1 MAQLLLIAAPIAL
14 LLLWRLMR
22 HFVSRN
28 SLDNIPGLRPPSFV
42 LGNIPDFF
50 SRNNQ
55 VYLANYLSTY
65 GPVATLYAFSGYEKW
80 LHIYDPKALHS
91 IYVKDQENYY
101 RGHTTNI
108 MNRMLLGPGLLS
120 TTGGEHRK
128 QRKLLNPVFSAAHMR
143 GLTPIFYAVAGK
155 LRTALERSVKDGPK
169 DLDILAWMGRTA
181 LELVGQGMMGYSFEP
196 LVEEVHNDFA
206 EALKAFMPLL
216 VAIQWSRLF
225 VTMADSIRP
234 ACLRRVLLDLVPIQS
249 IQHMKAICDVI
260 NERSLAIYN
269 EKKAAIERGDQEMLL
284 AMGEGKDMLSI
295 LLRENMKAADED
307 RLPDSVLLA
316 MLSTFTFAGADTTSN
331 GLSRILHLLCEHADV
346 QDRLRAEIRA
356 AIEQYGEEIPYDELS
371 ALPYLDAVCR
381 ETLRLYAPASFSL
394 RDARQDTVLP
404 LSEPV
409 RGLDGTM
416 MSEIPIAKGTTIL
429 ANIPACN
436 TNKAVWGEDA
446 LEWKPER
453 WLEPLPRSV
462 EEAHVPGIYANLMT
476 FLAGGHAC
484 IGFKFSQ
491 LEMKV
496 VLCVL
501 LSTFKFEL
509 SEKPFVWN
517 FAAISYPSTSYVS
530 SKPEMSLKVSLASP

>member
-1 MAQLLLIAAPIAL
+1 MAQLLLITAPIAL
-14 LLLWRLMR
+14 LLLWRLVR

-28 SLDNIPGLRPPSFV
+28 PLDNIPGPRPPSFV

-50 SRNNQ
+50 ARDNQ
-55 VYLANYLSTY
+55 EYLANYLSTY
-65 GPVATLYAFSGYEKW
+65 GPVATLYGFFGEKW
-80 LHIYDPKALHS
+80 LHVYDPKALHS
-91 IYVKDQENYY
+91 IYVKDQGNYY

-128 QRKLLNPVFSAAHMR
+128 QRKLLNPVFSAAHMS

-155 LRTALERSVKDGPK
+155 LKTALERSVKDGPR

-181 LELVGQGMMGYSFEP
+181 LELVGQGMMGYSFDP